1 MDRVNKVIRSISGHD
16 AKKGYRTLR
25 QAVRIALARLP
36 ERPDMKEIAR
46 EIAPFTEPPIKE
58 RSVVQAL
65 ERTAADIWCYGCRKN
80 LERIFGRPLVE
91 QPTAK
96 SLILTVAEY
105 IQDLGE
111 EWTIML

>member
-1 MDRVNKVIRSISGHD
+1 MDRVNQVIRSISGHD
-16 AKKGYRTLR
+16 AKKGYHMLR
-25 QAVRIALARLP
+25 QAVRIALAWLP
-36 ERPDMKEIAR
+36 ERPAMKEIAR
-46 EIAPFTEPPIKE
+46 EIASCAEPPVKE
-58 RSVVQAL
+58 KSVEHAL

-96 SLILTVAEY
+96 SLVLTVAEY

-111 EWTIML
+111 EWTIIS